1 MGVSPVVP
9 EIEMSKMNDVVVAST
24 SGAPDDADLRRIF
37 RERVKELLLDKGWN
51 QSELARR
58 ADVGRDQ
65 ISTYLRDN
73 PRSLPT
79 PSTLVKIARALGVS
93 TNELLPTAGDLNPAR
108 AQPLEVLGQDETGY
122 RVRINIPLPLQA
134 LSELM
139 QLVQRVH
146 SEAAGS
152 PAQPGQ

>member
-1 MGVSPVVP
+1 MN
-9 EIEMSKMNDVVVAST
+9 KMNDLTAAALSVS
-24 SGAPDDADLRRIF
+24 SDDADLRRIF
-37 RERVKELLLDKGWN
+37 RERVKALLLDKGWN

-79 PSTLVKIARALGVS
+79 PGTLVKIARALGVS

-108 AQPLEVLGQDETGY
+108 AQPLEVLGSDETGY
-122 RVRINIPLPLQA
+122 RVRINIPLPLPA

-152 PAQPGQ
+152 PGRPAQ